1 MKLKLNLVTA
11 EVFTLAA
18 DQNAYPL
25 FRELVIETVPTED
38 GSDTVSS
45 AAAKRIA
52 ITLSSDP
59 EFFQTHEWHLD
70 EIGVGQSIHLQKT
83 PLKIYH
89 QKLAGLTE
97 EISVTFLFSVTYEV
111 DGAEQ
116 DFQQSV
122 NIQFLPKDYWGGERR
137 QQDLLAAFVQ
147 PNTST
152 VESLCSQV
160 GLLLRAEGK
169 GSQLDGYQSNSRDRP
184 YLMASALWSTVF
196 NERLTYVSPPQDWAL
211 KGQRIRFPEKII
223 KHRAAACLDTSVLFA
238 SCLEAMG
245 LNPIIAL
252 TKTHAFAGVWLI
264 DERFPLLTTDDAM
277 DLRKRIAMAD
287 LVVFETTLVTN
298 DRPVTFKQAIDKA
311 NELLREENETNFVMM
326 IDIKAARA
334 RQIKPLA
341 LFDESS
347 EEAVSKATSDTTLG
361 LGMIP
366 PLPPVKPDDQQADDT
381 SETRVD
387 LWRRK
392 LLDLTKRNPLLST
405 GTAGLRIYCP
415 NLPALEDKLASGIEF
430 SFLAATESPQN
441 DSDRDPDQ
449 FRLTTGNSLH
459 EQYAL
464 EQLDRN
470 VFVVNEHKPRLET
483 KLIELYRKA
492 KNDMLEGGTNT
503 LFLAVGMLKW
513 TDTPQSGKYYRAPLV
528 LIPVVLDRTSA
539 RASVRLK
546 QIPEEDPIFN
556 LTLIE
561 MLRVDYEI
569 NLDRLKNELPT
580 DQSGVDVK
588 KVWDTVRHAIR
599 HTEGFE
605 VTEELI
611 LGTFSFAKYLMWKDL
626 TDRIDQL
633 QENPFVDHLVER
645 PQQTYPQSATL
656 IKPSE
661 IDSKIK
667 PRDFFAPL
675 KCDSSQIV
683 AIEASSKSQDFVLEG
698 PPGTGK
704 SETIANVICHNIAL
718 GRKILFV
725 SEKMEALNVVYRRIE
740 NIGLDHLCL
749 ELHSNKANKKE
760 VITQLHR
767 AWTQREKATPQ
778 AWQEQAD
785 RLEQIRAGLNQY
797 VLELHKPRNMG
808 ISARA
813 AISRKARF
821 ESVHK
826 LRLDWKFS
834 LETLPFQTDKDLE
847 ELLNTVRDV
856 ELAFDQIRELDS
868 HEFGL
873 VTQTTFS
880 NQWSSQLVDMARML
894 SARLTTG
901 STLATQVLTHLKIP
915 RTDISLDCLLSLKN
929 LQSLLA
935 NVPTADLRFALESG
949 AKERLKI
956 FADICYSRTKLDTLI
971 TKLGPGFKTDL
982 LDKAPIDSWITIRD
996 QNPGFFGMFKRRAI
1010 HAGTKQLGMPRI
1022 KDLSLL
1028 DLMYDAQSVLTDMQA
1043 AISRLTMQPS
1053 INFYTASQE
1062 LLEAS
1067 LDRLRTTHK
1076 SANVVVSYYEE
1087 PLAAAKSLRE
1097 KLYELSELG
1106 SDESILTGKTS
1117 ELISSLDALVET
1129 IQDAE
1134 KSALVVDRSELIEQ
1148 LVAKLDKIATHS
1160 NSLPRWCK
1168 WLAVKQ
1174 TTTENHLNSVVSAL
1188 EAGAIAP
1195 SEACETFKTA
1205 LCIWLAPK
1213 LVDSSEVLSQFSRAT
1228 HEDKIRVFQELD
1240 AMVAETTSHY
1250 IAAIVAQ
1257 KSFNDP
1263 DDKKTAGQFGV
1274 LSREAQK
1281 KTRHMPIRQLI
1292 NEMRDVL
1299 FDLTPCLMMSPLSV
1313 AQFLP
1318 ADLQSFDLVVFDE
1331 ASQITTWDA
1340 VGAIARGKNAI
1351 IVGDPKQMPPSNH
1364 FGRADGGDDADLE
1377 SILDQALAAALPHLR
1392 LTGHYRSRH
1401 ETLIAFSNAQY
1412 YDNSL
1417 VTYPSA
1423 DTKQSA
1429 VRLCRVDGVY
1439 AKGTQRTNPKEAQAV
1454 VNELIVLLTD
1464 MLSIASKRSIGIV
1477 TINSEQERLV
1487 NDLIDDARRK
1497 NPALEPF
1504 FQKGDDNEEVFVKNL
1519 ESVQGDQRDI
1529 IMLSLTYGPTEPGS
1543 RSMSMNFGPL
1553 NREGGERRLN
1563 VAVTR
1568 ATTEVIVFSSFDS
1581 TMIDLTRTKALA
1593 VQHLKNYLEF
1603 AERGPIA
1610 LAQFNRVNQ
1619 TPDQFDSDFEM
1630 AVASILREQ
1639 GWAVQTQVGVSLFR
1653 VDLGVIHPDEPG
1665 RFIAGIECDGAT
1677 YHGSPSA
1684 RDRDRVRQAVLENLG
1699 WNIIRVWSTDFFQDP
1714 EFAMKRVF
1722 EQLDKLLKTDRN
1734 NHPQESDQ
1742 KEIFRPVPEMN
1753 NLRASESIANDVP
1766 NPIVDEHSSNDE
1778 LVSDE
1783 ELQPEAVVKYAAA
1796 LKVEPG
1802 DIQQTESLPE
1812 QNQTQ
1817 NDASVEQN
1825 LPKEDFFNPNQKA
1838 QIAELAK
1845 AILTVKNGI
1854 TLHELTADIAAKYGI
1869 SRTSSKQQEHV
1880 RKVIAKWA
1888 GIKNNGISANPT
1900 VWLSPD
1906 DVIDVIH
1913 WRGVAP
1919 FGQRRSW
1926 NELPYQEQ
1934 IGLAL
1939 EALKIQP
1946 ANPVDWMFNAL
1957 GIGRRRGATAKEF
1970 EIWVERAKTL
1980 QK

>member
-1 MKLKLNLVTA
+1 MQLKLNLVTA

-25 FRELVIETVPTED
+25 FRELVIEAIPSDDGANDITATV
-38 GSDTVSS
+38 
-45 AAAKRIA
+45 AKNIA
-52 ITLSSDP
+52 VKLSSDP
-59 EFFQTHEWHLD
+59 EFFEAHEWHVD
-70 EIGVGQSIHLQKT
+70 QVGVGESIHLQKT

-97 EISVTFLFSVTYEV
+97 EISVAFLFSVTYEL

-116 DFQQSV
+116 HFQQSA

-160 GLLLRAEGK
+160 GQLLRAEGK
-169 GSQLDGYQSNSRDRP
+169 SSQLDGYQSNTRERP
-184 YLMASALWSTVF
+184 YLMASALWSTIF
-196 NERLTYVSPPQDWAL
+196 NERLTYVSPPQDWAS

-223 KHRAAACLDTSVLFA
+223 RHRAAACLDTSVLFA

-245 LNPIIAL
+245 LNPVIAL
-252 TKTHAFAGVWLI
+252 TRTHAFAGVWLI
-264 DERFPLLTTDDAM
+264 NERFSVLTTDDAM

-298 DRPVTFKQAIDKA
+298 DRPVTFKQAIDQA
-311 NELLREENETNFVMM
+311 NELLREEKEANFVMM

-347 EEAVSKATSDTTLG
+347 EEAVNKAVSDTTLG

-366 PLPPVKPDDQQADDT
+366 PLPPVKLDDQQAEDT

-405 GTAGLRIYCP
+405 GTSGLRIYCP

-430 SFLAATESPQN
+430 TFLAATESPQN

-449 FRLTTGNSLH
+449 FRLTTGNGLH

-470 VFVVNEHKPRLET
+470 VLVVNENKPRLET
-483 KLIELYRKA
+483 KLVELYRKA

-580 DQSGVDVK
+580 DQSGVDIK
-588 KVWDTVRHAIR
+588 KVWETVRHAIR
-599 HTEGFE
+599 HTQGFE

-645 PQQTYPQSATL
+645 PQQTYPQSVTL

-683 AIEASSKSQDFVLEG
+683 AIEASSKPQDFVLEG

-704 SETIANVICHNIAL
+704 SETIANIICHNIAL
-718 GRKILFV
+718 GRKVLFI

-767 AWTQREKATPQ
+767 AWTRREKATPQ

-785 RLEQIRAGLNQY
+785 RLEQIREGLNQY
-797 VLELHKPRNMG
+797 VLELHKPRNLG

-826 LRLDWKFS
+826 LRLDWQFE
-834 LETLPFQTDKDLE
+834 LDTLPFQTDKDLE
-847 ELLNTVRDV
+847 ELLDKVRDI
-856 ELAFDQIRELDS
+856 ELTFDQVHELDS
-868 HEFGL
+868 NEFGL

-880 NQWSSQLVDMARML
+880 NQWSTQLVNMARRL
-894 SARLTTG
+894 SARLMAG
-901 STLATQVLTHLKIP
+901 SALASQVLALLNIP
-915 RTDISLDCLLSLKN
+915 RKEISLDCLLSLKN
-929 LQSLLA
+929 IQTLLA
-935 NVPTADLRFALESG
+935 SVPTADLRFALESG

-956 FADICYSRTKLDTLI
+956 FVDICHGRTKLDTLV
-971 TKLGPGFKTDL
+971 TKLGAGFKIDL
-982 LDKAPIDSWITIRD
+982 LEKAPVDSWITIRD
-996 QNPGFFGMFKRRAI
+996 QNPGFFGMFKRRPI
-1010 HAGTKQLGMPRI
+1010 HAGIKELGMPRI
-1022 KDLSLL
+1022 NDLSLL
-1028 DLMYDAQSVLTDMQA
+1028 DLMLDAKSVISDMHA
-1043 AISRLTMQPS
+1043 AISRLTMLPS
-1053 INFYTASQE
+1053 INFYTASQDQ
-1062 LLEAS
+1062 LEAS
-1067 LDRLRTTHK
+1067 LDRIHTTHK
-1076 SANVVVSYYEE
+1076 SASVVVSYYEE
-1087 PLAAAKSLRE
+1087 PAAAAKVLRE
-1097 KLYELSELG
+1097 KLYELNELG
-1106 SDESILTGKTS
+1106 FDESVLTGKTS
-1117 ELISSLDALVET
+1117 ELISLLDELVES

-1134 KSALVVDRSELIEQ
+1134 KSALVVDRSDTIEH
-1148 LVAKLDKIATHS
+1148 LVANLDKIASHS

-1168 WLAVKQ
+1168 WQAVKQ
-1174 TTTENHLNSVVSAL
+1174 TATENHLNSVVSAL

-1205 LCIWLAPK
+1205 LHIWLAPK
-1213 LVDSSEVLSQFSRAT
+1213 LVDSSEVLSQFSQAT

-1240 AMVAETTSHY
+1240 AMVAETTSKY
-1250 IAAIVAQ
+1250 IAATVAGLR
-1257 KSFNDP
+1257 P
-1263 DDKKTAGQFGV
+1263 DESSDKKTAGQLGV

-1281 KTRHMPIRQLI
+1281 KTRHMPVRQLI

-1318 ADLQSFDLVVFDE
+1318 TDLKSFDLVVFDE

-1340 VGAIARGKNAI
+1340 VGAIARGRNVI
-1351 IVGDPKQMPPSNH
+1351 VVGDPKQMPPSNH
-1364 FGRADGGDDADLE
+1364 FGRADEGDDADLE

-1423 DTKQSA
+1423 ETKQSA

-1454 VNELIVLLTD
+1454 VNELVRLLTG
-1464 MLSIASKRSIGIV
+1464 MLNGEQKRSVGIV
-1477 TINSEQERLV
+1477 TINAEQERLV

-1497 NPALEPF
+1497 NPALEHF

-1619 TPDQFDSDFEM
+1619 TTDQFDSDFEM
-1630 AVASILREQ
+1630 AVASILRAA
-1639 GWAVQTQVGVSLFR
+1639 GWALQTQVGVSLFR
-1653 VDLGVIHPDEPG
+1653 VDLGIVHPDEPG

-1699 WNIIRVWSTDFFQDP
+1699 WKIIRVWSTDFFQDP
-1714 EFAMKRVF
+1714 DFAMKRVF
-1722 EQLDKLLKTDRN
+1722 EELEKLLATDRTN
-1734 NHPQESDQ
+1734 QLQDSEQKDVAEPERDTSNHMSSKP
-1742 KEIFRPVPEMN
+1742 PVN
-1753 NLRASESIANDVP
+1753 YSTDTTN
-1766 NPIVDEHSSNDE
+1766 DEHASNDE
-1778 LVSDE
+1778 VLGDE
-1783 ELQPEAVVKYAAA
+1783 GLHPETVIKYATATK
-1796 LKVEPG
+1796 LETG
-1802 DIQQTESLPE
+1802 DTQQTEPRPE
-1812 QNQTQ
+1812 HGDTAKPVSN
-1817 NDASVEQN
+1817 EQI
-1825 LPKEDFFNPNQKA
+1825 LPKEEFFSPNQRT
-1838 QIAELAK
+1838 QISRLAK
-1845 AILTVKNGI
+1845 AILSEKNGI
-1854 TLHELTADIAAKYGI
+1854 TLHELTGDIGAKYGM

-1880 RKVIAKWA
+1880 RSVIARWA
-1888 GIKNNGISANPT
+1888 GIKKNGKSIHPT

-1906 DVIDVIH
+1906 DIVDIIP

-1919 FGQRRSW
+1919 FGQRRNW
-1926 NELPYQEQ
+1926 TDLPYQEQ
-1934 IGLAL
+1934 TGLAL
-1939 EALKIQP
+1939 KALEMQP
-1946 ANPVDWMFNAL
+1946 EDPVDWMFAAL
-1957 GIGRRRGATAKEF
+1957 EIGKRRGTTVNEF
-1970 EIWVERAKTL
+1970 ENWVARANAFK
-1980 QK
+1980 Q